1 MRRTGGAPRRFRHRL
16 YLRIW
21 LALLGGLLLT
31 AVLTAGA
38 WRLVGSGDTPREIA
52 LRDSAGREAG
62 RARLDYR
69 GAPGS
74 VRIEL
79 DDGRVLFARWRD
91 NAATRAAPG
100 FVGWLLLIVIAV
112 GIGAYPVVRR
122 LTHRLE
128 QLQKAVDALGEGDL
142 SARVP
147 VRGHDEV
154 AALALRFNHAAT
166 RIEAL
171 VGAQQGLLANA
182 SHELR
187 SPLARIRMALEMAEH
202 GERALAHREI
212 ARNVVELDAL
222 IEEILLASRLDAR
235 ATPDEPFESIDFTA
249 LAAEEC
255 ARGGISLDA
264 EGVLLVDGNARLLR
278 RALRNLIENA
288 LRHGGRDSQVAV
300 SLRLEPSP
308 AALLPVTLAV
318 CDRRPGVPASER
330 ERIFEPFYRLRGAS
344 EAGGGTGLGL
354 ALVRTITTKH
364 GGAVRCEARDG
375 GGACFRLSLPAAT
388 PLAPSAI
395 RGAAT

>member
-1 MRRTGGAPRRFRHRL
+1 MHRKSAAPRRFHQRL

-31 AVLTAGA
+31 ALLAVGA
-38 WRLVGSGDTPREIA
+38 WRLVGNREIPREIA
-52 LRDSAGREAG
+52 LSDSAGREAG

-69 GAPGS
+69 SAPGS

-100 FVGWLLLIVIAV
+100 FVGWLLLIVVAV
-112 GIGAYPVVRR
+112 GIASYPVARR

-128 QLQKAVDALGEGDL
+128 QLRKGVDALGDGDL

-147 VRGHDEV
+147 VRGHDEI
-154 AALALRFNHAAT
+154 AALATRFNHAAA
-166 RIEAL
+166 RIETL
-171 VGAQQGLLANA
+171 VAAQQGMLANA

-187 SPLARIRMALEMAEH
+187 SPLARIRMALEVAGH
-202 GERALAHREI
+202 GDRALADQEI

-222 IEEILLASRLDAR
+222 IEEILLASRLEAR
-235 ATPDEPFESIDFTA
+235 TTPEEPFEPIDLTA

-255 ARGGISLDA
+255 ARGGVALDA

-288 LRHGGRDSQVAV
+288 LRHGGSNSQVEV
-300 SLRLEPSP
+300 TLRSEPSP
-308 AALLPVTLAV
+308 TGSLPVSLAV
-318 CDRRPGVPASER
+318 CDRGPGVPPSER

-344 EAGGGTGLGL
+344 EATGGTGLGL
-354 ALVRTITTKH
+354 ALVRTITSKH
-364 GGAVRCEARDG
+364 DGVVHCEDRTG
-375 GGACFRLSLPAAT
+375 GGACFRLRLPAAT
-388 PLAPSAI
+388 PPAAPGI
-395 RGAAT
+395 